1 MSISVF
7 TGKPGNGKTLTMM
20 HFLAEDIIR
29 TERHVVTNIPIKLP
43 ELTEYIERTC
53 EARKIRVPKLHRR
66 LTIIDTTEALF
77 FWRFRSGGFVLP
89 KWDGKTPDGKVL
101 DEEKL
106 LIQSKD
112 YFSEIGK
119 HEGAAVPISY
129 YISEAHR
136 YYNAKR
142 FAKISVIAELYVTH
156 HRHLHDEVYFDTQF
170 PKQLSVA
177 LRELTEEWHVLR
189 NDYNR
194 NIGFV
199 KMIPRIRMSSFYDM
213 PSGGEQ
219 KPFDKRSIHISENG
233 VADCYEST
241 GALGAIDRALDV
253 EEKKVKKG
261 IGLRSFIGLV
271 VLCVVLGFIAL
282 GFAPKL
288 ILTKMFGGAAIEKQE
303 ERLENAKSVQG
314 KSKAEVSS
322 PAVRSASSDID
333 LDEALTLKTFSYY
346 TLRGKMYFKGKL
358 SDGRIINENSPGLE
372 SVNALNQQIRFKG
385 KLIQHIPA
393 DYIPVEIVK
402 SKPTQG
408 VTSAASPFVGVV
420 SEQL

>member
-20 HFLAEDIIR
+20 HFLAEDLIR
-29 TERHVVTNIPIKLP
+29 TERHVVTNIPIRLP

-66 LTIIDTTEALF
+66 LTVIDTTEALY
-77 FWRFRSGGFVLP
+77 FWRFRSGGFVLK
-89 KWDGKTPDGKVL
+89 KWDGKTPEGKVL
-101 DEEKL
+101 DEESL
-106 LIQSKD
+106 LLQSKE

-119 HEGAAVPISY
+119 HKGAAVPISY

-199 KMIPRIRMSSFYDM
+199 KMVPRIRMSSYYDM

-219 KPFDKRSIHISENG
+219 KPFDKRSIHIAENG
-233 VADCYEST
+233 VAGCYEST
-241 GALGAIDRALDV
+241 GALGAIDRASDV
-253 EEKKVKKG
+253 EEKKPKKG
-261 IGLRSFIGLV
+261 IGVRTFIFLV
-271 VLCVVLGFIAL
+271 IAAVVVGFMAL

-288 ILTKMFGGAAIEKQE
+288 IFKKMFGGGQTEQVETVNHEQNIQNNAGSQPRPIAITEAIE
-303 ERLENAKSVQG
+303 SVPQVTM
-314 KSKAEVSS
+314 S
-322 PAVRSASSDID
+322 
-333 LDEALTLKTFSYY
+333 TFSYSEI
-346 TLRGKMYFKGKL
+346 RGQIFFCATL
-358 SDGRIINENSPGLE
+358 SDGRAITQNSAGVGRINPRTKQVELDGQIVDLVTAPYEPMAVITSSPSKSSGSLGQA
-372 SVNALNQQIRFKG
+372 SLATVI
-385 KLIQHIPA
+385 A
-393 DYIPVEIVK
+393 D
-402 SKPTQG
+402 
-408 VTSAASPFVGVV
+408 F
-420 SEQL
+420 